1 MHDTVLAITRWQRL
15 CTVYEKHFE
24 QPMHARFTWP
34 MRYYVAD
41 VVDVENNEINNQTT
55 NDTTRKIKTILL

>member
-15 CTVYEKHFE
+15 RTVYEKHFGL
-24 QPMHARFTWP
+24 PMQASFTRP

-41 VVDVENNEINNQTT
+41 LVDVENNEINNQTT
-55 NDTTRKIKTILL
+55 NDTYN